1 MKYGGPLLRFKTPH
15 LCLALLAT
23 SSVRSVPFVDPAG
36 PAHREPSR
44 MVTDNRS
51 FHSRYNLPLTIFSAV
66 RALVAHSQ
74 G

>member
-44 MVTDNRS
+44 MVTVKRS
-51 FHSRYNLPLTIFSAV
+51 FHSRYNLRLAIFSV
-66 RALVAHSQ
+66 VPPLVAHSQ
-74 G
+74 R